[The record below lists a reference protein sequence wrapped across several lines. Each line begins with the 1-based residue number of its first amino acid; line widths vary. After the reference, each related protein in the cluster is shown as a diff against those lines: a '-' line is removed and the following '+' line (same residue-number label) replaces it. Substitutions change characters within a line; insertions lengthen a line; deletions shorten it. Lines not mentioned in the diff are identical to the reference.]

1 MILQDYSNIS
11 IPDIFP
17 LYRDYHVIAYCF
29 DFAFIVYPMVMFIN
43 GSCIVS
49 SMYASMLIVAEKPS
63 VARNIRSAIKPSY
76 PILALKGHIL
86 ELDFPEAYS
95 KWRSVD
101 PRELFKAPVEWV
113 VRDRESYK
121 RLTESLRDADT
132 LVLATDNDP
141 EGELI
146 AYEALLIAKD
156 TLGYIP
162 RYSRMR
168 FNATTIS
175 ELRRAWMN
183 LEPDLRWSWVW
194 KALLRHRFDLV
205 TGAAYTRLL
214 TLSGR
219 FDGSGGRLISWGSCQ
234 IPTLWFVYQREM
246 EVRNFKPE
254 KYYTLS
260 AILDIKGVRL
270 EVSSDPIKD
279 SSRAYKL
286 YASIKSSRYAYI
298 KDFHL
303 KDEVERKPLPTDTD
317 TMLQD
322 LSKITGLSASKIM
335 AIAESLYGDGYIS
348 YPRTETNMWLTV
360 DHGSILSMLSSTPL
374 ARYIDTGCYDPRDGS
389 RNPPI
394 HPTAYYP
401 WRDVKSTVWEYIAR
415 RYLAN
420 VVYGDTYLKRWR
432 IDVDIDNVALNATGR
447 YIVDEGFYKVFP
459 YFKPR
464 DLLWIP
470 KLSIGERYPIVKTEL
485 KEKKTKPPPRLTES
499 ELLRLLERYSI
510 GTDATRADYPQ
521 IIVERGYA
529 EKKRRTFHLSS
540 LGESL
545 INLLRSV
552 DERLV
557 TPDTRRYVE
566 QLMVDVEHGK
576 IGMDEALSEALR
588 IYEDLFDKTSA
599 KLKDTSIE

>member
-1 MILQDYSNIS
+1 
-11 IPDIFP
+11 
-17 LYRDYHVIAYCF
+17 
-29 DFAFIVYPMVMFIN
+29 
-43 GSCIVS
+43 
-49 SMYASMLIVAEKPS
+49 MLTVAEKPS
-63 VARNIRSAIKPSY
+63 VARNIRSAIKLPH
-76 PILALKGHIL
+76 PVLALKGHIL
-86 ELDFPEAYS
+86 ELDFPESYS
-95 KWRSVD
+95 RWRSID

-113 VRDRESYK
+113 VRDRESYR
-121 RLTESLRDADT
+121 RLTESLRDAGM

-146 AYEALLIAKD
+146 AYEVLLIAKD
-156 TLGYIP
+156 TLGSTP

-168 FNATTIS
+168 FNATTMG

-183 LEPDLRWSWVW
+183 LEPDLRWRWVW
-194 KALLRHRFDLV
+194 KALLRHKFDLV

-219 FDGSGGRLISWGSCQ
+219 FDSSGLISWGSCQ
-234 IPTLWFVYQREM
+234 IPTLWFVYQKEM
-246 EVRNFKPE
+246 EIRRFKPE

-260 AILDIKGVRL
+260 AILDIDGVRV
-270 EVSSDPIKD
+270 EFSSDPIKD
-279 SSRAYKL
+279 QAKARTAYDSMKN
-286 YASIKSSRYAYI
+286 SRYAYI
-298 KDFHL
+298 TGYQL

-317 TMLQD
+317 AMLQE
-322 LSKITGLSASKIM
+322 LSRITSLPASKIM

-348 YPRTETNMWLTV
+348 YPRTETNMWLTI
-360 DHGSILSMLSSTPL
+360 DHRSILSMLSSTPL
-374 ARYIDTGCYDPRDGS
+374 SRYIDMSCFDPTDGS
-389 RNPPI
+389 KNDGAHPPI

-401 WRDVKSTVWEYIAR
+401 RRDPAGVVWEYIAR

-420 VVYGDTYLKRWR
+420 VVGRDAYIKRWR
-432 IDVDIDNVALNATGR
+432 IDVDIGGLPLNATGR

-459 YFKPR
+459 YFKPK

-470 KLSIGERYPIVKTEL
+470 KLEVGGKHPILEIDMKER
-485 KEKKTKPPPRLTES
+485 KTKPPPRLTES
-499 ELLRLLERYSI
+499 ELLKLLEKHSI

-529 EKKRRTFHLSS
+529 EKKGRSFHLSS

-566 QLMVDVEHGK
+566 QLMIDVELGK
-576 IGMDEALSEALR
+576 RGVDEALGEALK

-599 KLKDTSIE
+599 RLKDTSI